1 MTREELKMHC
11 EKQINLCSK
20 LNNYKHLEE
29 HQLILS
35 LIEENARLNDKE
47 IIGGNKMKSSIFIN
61 YAKNLVRD
69 YANEH
74 LDKSDDI
81 PEFDVFVV
89 WYAYELG
96 HSKALLSTTL
106 LDGMYYEITYN
117 SNKNEIYVDA
127 YKKFE
132 NKCIKLGGNK
142 DE

>member
-1 MTREELKMHC
+1 
-11 EKQINLCSK
+11 
-20 LNNYKHLEE
+20 
-29 HQLILS
+29 
-35 LIEENARLNDKE
+35 
-47 IIGGNKMKSSIFIN
+47 MKSSIFIN

-74 LDKSDDI
+74 LDKSDDT

-132 NKCIKLGGNK
+132 NKCIKLGENK